1 MVMRSFRLNNMMNE
15 NEVFNDPWN
24 SFTKSI
30 EIDIPIQPNEE
41 LKESSEQQDYLYY
54 LDRISEGEIDII
66 IDGEE
71 IKMKT

>member
-30 EIDIPIQPNEE
+30 EIDIPMQPNEE
-41 LKESSEQQDYLYY
+41 LKESSE
-54 LDRISEGEIDII
+54 
-66 IDGEE
+66 
-71 IKMKT
+71 